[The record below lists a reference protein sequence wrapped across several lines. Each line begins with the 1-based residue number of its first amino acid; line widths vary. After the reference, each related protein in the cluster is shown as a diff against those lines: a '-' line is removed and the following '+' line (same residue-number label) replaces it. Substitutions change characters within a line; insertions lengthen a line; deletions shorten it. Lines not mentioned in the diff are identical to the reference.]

1 MNYRAVIW
9 DLGGVLVR
17 TDDPLPRQALAQ
29 RLGHTRASLDQ
40 LVFGGES
47 SRRAQLGELTE
58 HQHWENVRQMLGLQI
73 EALSEFQREF
83 WGGDRLD
90 HELVDFIRSLRRDY
104 RTGLLSNNFSSLR
117 SNLSTHWQIADAFDV
132 IVISSEVH
140 LLKPDARIYQLTLD
154 QLQVQPEQAIFVDD
168 FIENING
175 AQAAGMQVVHFQNP
189 RQAKAELIRLLG
201 NKA

>member
-1 MNYRAVIW
+1 MNYQAVIW

-17 TDDPLPRQALAQ
+17 TDDPLPRQSLAQ

-58 HQHWENVRQMLGLQI
+58 QQHWENVRQMLGLQI

-90 HELVDFIRSLRRDY
+90 HELVEFIRSLRRDY

-140 LLKPDARIYQLTLD
+140 LLKPDARIYQLALE
-154 QLQVQPEQAIFVDD
+154 QLQVEPEQAIFVDD

-189 RQAKAELIRLLG
+189 RQVKAELIRLLG

>member
-1 MNYRAVIW
+1 MNYQAVIW

-58 HQHWENVRQMLGLQI
+58 QQHWENVRQMLGLQI

-140 LLKPDARIYQLTLD
+140 LLKPDARIYQLRLTNCRFNLSRLYSSMTSLKTSMALK
-154 QLQVQPEQAIFVDD
+154 QQACRWCIFKIHD
-168 FIENING
+168 
-175 AQAAGMQVVHFQNP
+175 
-189 RQAKAELIRLLG
+189 RL
-201 NKA
+201 KQS